1 MHTELAHTAEH
12 AFVGS
17 LQKLIGVTLS
27 VRKVEHRDK
36 DSVVFIDAN
45 YLDLELIA
53 RAQSE
58 VNLLIVNGRR
68 VLTYTFSSLK
78 NARERFPL
86 IRTNE
91 SRLKEDESIRVV
103 EIEGHD
109 VAACRREHA
118 KNMNQC
124 GLFLVTNVSKT
135 DKVYE
140 INFVVD
146 KQARETAL
154 KLSLRL
160 AKISSELG
168 ANVNTIE
175 STIKKL
181 KKKNEVYLKNLK
193 FLTREKLHTLIPNTM
208 IANNNQVSIVNGIFS
223 GLLDNEISSYAAQ
236 KIKYK
241 NTVVIIAN
249 KSDTYEQDIA
259 KVVFARSSSL
269 TIDCEKLFREVVPA
283 VRGGGRP
290 EFFTGTIN
298 RSEVDNVITLITK
311 VIFDHTVDSNHFIV
325 K

>member
-36 DSVVFIDAN
+36 DSLVFIDAN
-45 YLDLELIA
+45 YLDIELIA

-86 IRTNE
+86 IRANE

-135 DKVYE
+135 DKEYE

-146 KQARETAL
+146 KEARETAL

-236 KIKYK
+236 KIKCK

-249 KSDTYEQDIA
+249 KSDTCEQDIA

-283 VRGGGRP
+283 ARGGGRP

-298 RSEVDNVITLITK
+298 RSEVDNAITLITK
-311 VIFDHTVDSNHFIV
+311 VIFDYTVDSNHFIV

>member
-1 MHTELAHTAEH
+1 VHTELAHTAEH

-36 DSVVFIDAN
+36 DSLVFIDAN
-45 YLDLELIA
+45 YLDIELIA

-86 IRTNE
+86 IRANE

-135 DKVYE
+135 DKEYE

-146 KQARETAL
+146 KEARETAL

-236 KIKYK
+236 KIKCK

-249 KSDTYEQDIA
+249 KSDTCEQDIA

-283 VRGGGRP
+283 ARGGGRP

-298 RSEVDNVITLITK
+298 RSEVDNAITLITK
-311 VIFDHTVDSNHFIV
+311 VIFDYTVDSNHFIV

>member
-36 DSVVFIDAN
+36 DSLVFIDAN
-45 YLDLELIA
+45 YLDIELIA

-68 VLTYTFSSLK
+68 VFTYTFSSLK

-86 IRTNE
+86 IRANE

-135 DKVYE
+135 DKEYE

-146 KQARETAL
+146 KEARETAL

-223 GLLDNEISSYAAQ
+223 GLLDNEISPMPH
-236 KIKYK
+236 K
-241 NTVVIIAN
+241 
-249 KSDTYEQDIA
+249 
-259 KVVFARSSSL
+259 
-269 TIDCEKLFREVVPA
+269 KLN
-283 VRGGGRP
+283 VR
-290 EFFTGTIN
+290 IQ
-298 RSEVDNVITLITK
+298 
-311 VIFDHTVDSNHFIV
+311 
-325 K
+325 

>member
-17 LQKLIGVTLS
+17 LQELIGVTLS

-45 YLDLELIA
+45 YLDIELIA

-86 IRTNE
+86 IRANE

-118 KNMNQC
+118 KDMNQC

-135 DKVYE
+135 NKEYE

-146 KQARETAL
+146 KEARETAL

-236 KIKYK
+236 KIKCK

-249 KSDTYEQDIA
+249 KSDTCEQDIA

-283 VRGGGRP
+283 ARGGGRP

-298 RSEVDNVITLITK
+298 RSEVDNAITLITK
-311 VIFDHTVDSNHFIV
+311 VIFDYTVDSNHFIV

>member
-36 DSVVFIDAN
+36 DSLVFIDAN
-45 YLDLELIA
+45 YLDIELIA

-86 IRTNE
+86 IRANE

-103 EIEGHD
+103 EIEGYD

-135 DKVYE
+135 DKEYE

-146 KQARETAL
+146 KEARETAL

-236 KIKYK
+236 KIKCK

-249 KSDTYEQDIA
+249 KSDTCEQDIA

-283 VRGGGRP
+283 ARGGGRP

-298 RSEVDNVITLITK
+298 RSEVDNAITLITK
-311 VIFDHTVDSNHFIV
+311 VIFDYTVDSNHFIV

>member
-36 DSVVFIDAN
+36 DSLVFIDAN
-45 YLDLELIA
+45 YLDIELIA

-86 IRTNE
+86 IRANE

-118 KNMNQC
+118 KDMNQC

-135 DKVYE
+135 DKEYE

-146 KQARETAL
+146 KEARETAL

-236 KIKYK
+236 KIKCK

-249 KSDTYEQDIA
+249 KSDTCEQDIA

-283 VRGGGRP
+283 ARGGGRP

-298 RSEVDNVITLITK
+298 RSEVDNAITLITK
-311 VIFDHTVDSNHFIV
+311 VIFDYTVDSNHFIV

>member
-45 YLDLELIA
+45 YLDIELIA

-86 IRTNE
+86 IRANE

-118 KNMNQC
+118 KDMNQC

-135 DKVYE
+135 NKEYE

-146 KQARETAL
+146 KVARETAL

-160 AKISSELG
+160 TKISSELG

-208 IANNNQVSIVNGIFS
+208 ISNNNQVSIVNGIFS

-236 KIKYK
+236 KIKCK
-241 NTVVIIAN
+241 NTVVII
-249 KSDTYEQDIA
+249 
-259 KVVFARSSSL
+259 
-269 TIDCEKLFREVVPA
+269 PA
-283 VRGGGRP
+283 RGGGRP
-290 EFFTGTIN
+290 EFLTGYY
-298 RSEVDNVITLITK
+298 K
-311 VIFDHTVDSNHFIV
+311 
-325 K
+325 

>member
-1 MHTELAHTAEH
+1 VHTELAHTAEH

-17 LQKLIGVTLS
+17 LQKIIGVTLS

-45 YLDLELIA
+45 YLDIELIA

-86 IRTNE
+86 IRANE

-118 KNMNQC
+118 KDMNQC

-135 DKVYE
+135 NKEYE

-146 KQARETAL
+146 KVARETAL

-236 KIKYK
+236 KIKCK

-249 KSDTYEQDIA
+249 KSDTCEQDIA

-283 VRGGGRP
+283 ARGGGRP

-298 RSEVDNVITLITK
+298 RSEVDNAITLITK
-311 VIFDHTVDSNHFIV
+311 VIFDYTVDSNHFIV

>member
-1 MHTELAHTAEH
+1 MHTELTHTAEH

-36 DSVVFIDAN
+36 DSLVFIDAN
-45 YLDLELIA
+45 YLDIELIA

-86 IRTNE
+86 IRANE

-135 DKVYE
+135 DKEYE

-146 KQARETAL
+146 KEARETAL

-193 FLTREKLHTLIPNTM
+193 FLTREKLTLLSRT
-208 IANNNQVSIVNGIFS
+208 Q
-223 GLLDNEISSYAAQ
+223 
-236 KIKYK
+236 
-241 NTVVIIAN
+241 
-249 KSDTYEQDIA
+249 
-259 KVVFARSSSL
+259 
-269 TIDCEKLFREVVPA
+269 
-283 VRGGGRP
+283 
-290 EFFTGTIN
+290 
-298 RSEVDNVITLITK
+298 
-311 VIFDHTVDSNHFIV
+311 
-325 K
+325 

>member
-45 YLDLELIA
+45 YLDIELIA
-53 RAQSE
+53 RAQFE
-58 VNLLIVNGRR
+58 VNLLIVNGKR
-68 VLTYTFSSLK
+68 VLTYTFSSLR
-78 NARERFPL
+78 NAKKRFPL
-86 IRTNE
+86 IRANE
-91 SRLKEDESIRVV
+91 SRLKVDESIRVV

-118 KNMNQC
+118 KDMNQC

-135 DKVYE
+135 DKEYE

-146 KQARETAL
+146 KEARETAL

-208 IANNNQVSIVNGIFS
+208 TASNNQVSIINGIFS
-223 GLLDNEISSYAAQ
+223 GLLDNEINSYAAQ
-236 KIKYK
+236 KIKCK

-249 KSDTYEQDIA
+249 KSNIYEQDLA
-259 KVVFARSSSL
+259 KVVFARSTSL
-269 TIDCEKLFREVVPA
+269 TIDCEKLIREVVPA
-283 VRGGGRP
+283 ARGGGRP

-298 RSEVDNVITLITK
+298 RIEVDNAITLITK
-311 VIFDHTVDSNHFIV
+311 VIFDYVTDSNHFIL

>member
-36 DSVVFIDAN
+36 DSLVFIDAN
-45 YLDLELIA
+45 YLDIELIA

-86 IRTNE
+86 IRANE

-135 DKVYE
+135 DKEYE

-146 KQARETAL
+146 KEARETAL

-236 KIKYK
+236 KIKCK

-249 KSDTYEQDIA
+249 KSDTCEQDIA

-269 TIDCEKLFREVVPA
+269 TIDCEKLFREVVLQPEEEE
-283 VRGGGRP
+283 GRN
-290 EFFTGTIN
+290 FLQ
-298 RSEVDNVITLITK
+298 VL
-311 VIFDHTVDSNHFIV
+311 
-325 K
+325 

>member
-36 DSVVFIDAN
+36 DSLVFIDAN
-45 YLDLELIA
+45 YLDIELIA

-86 IRTNE
+86 IRANE

-135 DKVYE
+135 DKEYE

-146 KQARETAL
+146 KEARETAL

-236 KIKYK
+236 KIKCK

-249 KSDTYEQDIA
+249 KSDTCEQDIA

-283 VRGGGRP
+283 ARGGGRP

-298 RSEVDNVITLITK
+298 RSEVDNAITLITK
-311 VIFDHTVDSNHFIV
+311 VIFDYIVDSNHFIV

>member
-45 YLDLELIA
+45 YLDIELIA

-86 IRTNE
+86 IRANE

-135 DKVYE
+135 DKEYE

-146 KQARETAL
+146 KEARETAL

-236 KIKYK
+236 KIKCK

-283 VRGGGRP
+283 ARGGGRP

-298 RSEVDNVITLITK
+298 RSEVDNAITLITK
-311 VIFDHTVDSNHFIV
+311 VIFDYTVDSNHFIV